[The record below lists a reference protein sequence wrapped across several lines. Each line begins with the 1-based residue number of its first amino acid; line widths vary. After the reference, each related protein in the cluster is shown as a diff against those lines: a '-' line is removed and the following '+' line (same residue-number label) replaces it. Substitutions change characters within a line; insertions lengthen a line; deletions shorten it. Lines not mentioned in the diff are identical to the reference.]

1 MTNPVERDPRRMFT
15 RPEVRRV
22 WERQGRICV
31 LCERAIPFD
40 LMHGDHIHP
49 WSAGGKTVLANCQA
63 LCGSCNL
70 RKGSEPQEIAQQLF
84 HADRLAPGTAE
95 LRPWQLEAM
104 NVVVPRVLAQPILV
118 EACPGA
124 GKTHFGLEVAYRLLV
139 AGEISRLI
147 IVTPTIGICDGWLEA
162 ASAANKGSPTIP
174 LRGPRSW
181 SPVNPIGDKH
191 AGVVITYQGLFFA
204 PDMMLAHA
212 TDPGHRTMV
221 IFDEVHHAG
230 ARSGWGERAQ
240 GAFAESAAAILSL
253 SGTPFRTDRDP
264 IVFVPSTGEEA
275 APDYRYGY
283 DRAIADGA
291 CRPVQ
296 FVYGKGS
303 TTFRTEDGA
312 LHTVTYDDDALTAVG
327 KRKRLRTTLD
337 VMSDSSIAALLL
349 EDAND
354 YVLHLRRGGDADA
367 AGLVVCADCDHADS
381 VATFLSDVLGRRP
394 VVAYS
399 RLLDPSD
406 AEPANAIR
414 EFKRGHEPW
423 LVSVNMVSE
432 GVDIRRLRVV
442 VHLTNRLTLLSF
454 RQIVGR
460 VVRTDAGNV
469 DDHGRVYMPA
479 DPTLVAMAET
489 ITDEV
494 PVLPP
499 PMTIVADPGPPR
511 PVRIHGTGEQAERV
525 EFESLASVGERGGA
539 SDTRRRR
546 ADDALVEMARVY
558 IAKRNLTST
567 DPVSL
572 ALAATENP
580 ALRQAMEEELRS
592 GR

>member
-1 MTNPVERDPRRMFT
+1 MFT

-22 WERQGRICV
+22 WERQGRVCV

-49 WSAGGKTVLANCQA
+49 WSAGGMTVLENCQA

-70 RKGSEPQEIAQQLF
+70 RKGSQPQEVARQRF
-84 HADRLAPGTAE
+84 EADRLGPGSAD
-95 LRPWQLEAM
+95 LRPWQREALD
-104 NVVVPRVLAQPILV
+104 VVVPRVLGQPMLV

-124 GKTHFGLEVAYRLLV
+124 GKTHFGLEVAYRLLT

-147 IVTPTIGICDGWLEA
+147 VVAPTIGICDGWLES
-162 ASAANKGSPTIP
+162 ASAANKSAPTIP

-181 SPVNPIGDKH
+181 TPVNPIGDKH

-204 PDMMLAHA
+204 PDMILAHA

-264 IVFVPSTGEEA
+264 IVFVPSTGSEA
-275 APDYRYGY
+275 SPDYRYGY

-303 TTFRTEDGA
+303 TSFRTEDGA
-312 LHTVTYDDDALTAVG
+312 VHSVTYDDDTLTTVG
-327 KRKRLRTTLD
+327 QRKRLRTTLD
-337 VMSDSSIAALLL
+337 VMTDSSIAALLI

-354 YVLHLRRGGDADA
+354 YLLYLRREGDADA

-381 VATFLSDVLGRRP
+381 VATFLTDLLGRRP

-414 EFKRGHEPW
+414 DFKRGHAPW

-432 GVDIRRLRVV
+432 GVDIRRLRAV

-460 VVRTDAGNV
+460 VVRTDDRNV

-479 DPTLVAMAET
+479 DPTLVSMAET

-494 PVLPP
+494 AALPP
-499 PMTIVADPGPPR
+499 PMTIVADPKGSR
-511 PVRIHGTGEQAERV
+511 VVRIHETGHQTERV
-525 EFESLASVGERGGA
+525 EFEALSSVGERGGA
-539 SDTRRRR
+539 SDTHRRR
-546 ADDALVEMARVY
+546 ADDELVEMARAYVR
-558 IAKRNLTST
+558 KRNLTAS

-572 ALAATENP
+572 ALAAAENP
-580 ALRQAMEEELRS
+580 ALRKAIEEELRD
-592 GR
+592 GQ

>member
-1 MTNPVERDPRRMFT
+1 MFS
-15 RPEVRRV
+15 RAEVRRV
-22 WERQGRICV
+22 WERQGRVCV

-49 WSAGGKTVLANCQA
+49 WSVGGPTTLENCQA

-70 RKGSEPQEIAQQLF
+70 RKGSQPQEVARQLF
-84 HADRLAPGTAE
+84 HADKLGPGRGD
-95 LRPWQLEAM
+95 LRPWQRDALD
-104 NVVVPRVLAQPILV
+104 VVLPRVLDVPMLV

-124 GKTHFGLEVAYRLLV
+124 GKTHFGLEVAYRLLSG
-139 AGEISRLI
+139 GEISRLI
-147 IVTPTIGICDGWLEA
+147 VVAPTVGICDGWLES
-162 ASAANKGSPTIP
+162 ASAANKTSPTIP

-191 AGVVITYQGLFFA
+191 AGIVITYQGLFFA
-204 PDMMLAHA
+204 SDMILAHA

-240 GAFAESAAAILSL
+240 GAFADSAAAILSL

-264 IVFVPSTGEEA
+264 IVFVPSTGREA

-283 DRAIADGA
+283 DRAIEDGA

-296 FVYGKGS
+296 FVYGKGT

-312 LHTVTYDDDALTAVG
+312 VHSVTYDDDLTPVG
-327 KRKRLRTTLD
+327 QRKRLRTTLD
-337 VMSDSSIAALLL
+337 VMSDSSIAALLI
-349 EDAND
+349 EDANE
-354 YVLHLRRGGDADA
+354 YLLHLRREGDADA

-381 VATFLSDVLGRRP
+381 VATFLTSLIGRRP
-394 VVAYS
+394 AVAYS
-399 RLLDPSD
+399 RLLDPGD

-414 EFKRGHEPW
+414 GFKQGHEPW

-460 VVRTDAGNV
+460 VVRADGRNA

-479 DPTLVAMAET
+479 DPTLVTMAET

-494 PVLPP
+494 RVLPP
-499 PMTIVADPGPPR
+499 PMTIVVEPRPPR
-511 PVRIHGTGEQAERV
+511 PVRIHSPGDQADRV
-525 EFESLASVGERGGA
+525 EFEALSSEGERGGA
-539 SDTRRRR
+539 SDTQRRR
-546 ADDALVEMARVY
+546 ADDELVELARAYVR
-558 IAKRNLTST
+558 KRNLTAS

-572 ALAATENP
+572 ALAAAENP
-580 ALRQAMEEELRS
+580 ALREAMEAEVR
-592 GR
+592 GGA

>member
-1 MTNPVERDPRRMFT
+1 VSSDIEHDPRRMFT
-15 RPEVRRV
+15 RAEVRRV
-22 WERQGRICV
+22 WERQGRVCV

-40 LMHGDHIHP
+40 LMHGDHVHP
-49 WSAGGKTVLANCQA
+49 WSAGGRTILENCQA

-70 RKGSEPQEIAQQLF
+70 RKGSQPQEVAQHYFL
-84 HADRLAPGTAE
+84 ADRLGPGTGS
-95 LRPWQLEAM
+95 LRPWQLEALD
-104 NVVVPRVLAQPILV
+104 VVLPRVLDTPVLV

-124 GKTHFGLEVAYRLLV
+124 GKTHFGLEVAYRLLS

-147 IVTPTIGICDGWLEA
+147 VVTPTIGICDGWLES
-162 ASAANKGSPTIP
+162 ASAASKGSPTIP

-181 SPVNPIGDKH
+181 SPVNPIGDRF
-191 AGVVITYQGLFFA
+191 AGVAITYQGLFFA
-204 PDMMLAHA
+204 PDMILAHA

-240 GAFAESAAAILSL
+240 AAFAESAAAILSL

-264 IVFVPSTGEEA
+264 IVFVPSTGSEA

-312 LHTVTYDDDALTAVG
+312 LHTVTYDDALTTVG
-327 KRKRLRTTLD
+327 QRKRLRTTLK
-337 VMSDSSIAALLL
+337 VMTDSSIAALLI
-349 EDAND
+349 EDANE
-354 YVLHLRRGGDADA
+354 YLLHLRREGDADA

-381 VATFLSDVLGRRP
+381 VATFLTNVIGRRP

-414 EFKRGHEPW
+414 DFKRGHAPW

-460 VVRTDAGNV
+460 VVRTDSRNV
-469 DDHGRVYMPA
+469 DDHGRVYIPA

-494 PVLPP
+494 AVLPP
-499 PMTIVADPGPPR
+499 PMTIVAGPQAPR
-511 PVRIHGTGEQAERV
+511 RVRIHETGERPEHA
-525 EFESLASVGERGGA
+525 EFEALSSVGERGGA
-539 SDTRRRR
+539 SDTHRRR
-546 ADDALVEMARVY
+546 ADEELLEMARAYVR
-558 IAKRNLTST
+558 KRGLTS

-572 ALAATENP
+572 ALAAAENP
-580 ALRQAMEEELRS
+580 ALRQAMQEELRN
-592 GR
+592 GQ

>member
-1 MTNPVERDPRRMFT
+1 MSGEVMRDPRRMFS
-15 RPEVRRV
+15 RPVVRRV
-22 WERQGRICV
+22 WERQGRVCV

-49 WSAGGKTVLANCQA
+49 WSLGGPTSLENCQA

-70 RKGSEPQEIAQQLF
+70 RKGSQPQEVASQLF
-84 HADRLAPGTAE
+84 QADKLGPGTAN
-95 LRPWQLEAM
+95 LRPWQRDALE
-104 NVVVPRVLAQPILV
+104 VVLPRVLERPVLV

-124 GKTHFGLEVAYRLLV
+124 GKTHFGLEVAYRLLS

-147 IVTPTIGICDGWLEA
+147 VVTPTVGICDGWLES
-162 ASAANKGSPTIP
+162 ASAANKASPTIP

-181 SPVNPIGDKH
+181 SPVNPIGDKF
-191 AGVVITYQGLFFA
+191 AGIVITYQGLFFA
-204 PDMMLAHA
+204 PEMILAHA

-264 IVFVPSTGEEA
+264 IVFVASTDNEA

-283 DRAIADGA
+283 DRAIEDGA

-296 FVYGKGS
+296 FVYGKGATS
-303 TTFRTEDGA
+303 FRTEDGA
-312 LHTVTYDDDALTAVG
+312 VHSVTYDDDLTSVG
-327 KRKRLRTTLD
+327 QRKRLRTTLD
-337 VMSDSSIAALLL
+337 VMTDSSIAALLL

-354 YVLHLRRGGDADA
+354 YVLRLRREGDADA

-381 VATFLSDVLGRRP
+381 VATFLTKLLGRRP

-399 RLLDPSD
+399 RLLDPGD

-414 EFKRGHEPW
+414 DFKRGHEPW

-432 GVDIRRLRVV
+432 GVDVRRLRVV

-460 VVRTDAGNV
+460 VVRTDDRNA
-469 DDHGRVYMPA
+469 DDHGRVYLPA

-494 PVLPP
+494 RILPP
-499 PMTIVADPGPPR
+499 PMTIVVEPKPPR
-511 PVRIHGTGEQAERV
+511 PVQILEPGDRAERV
-525 EFESLASVGERGGA
+525 EFEALSSEGERGGA
-539 SDTRRRR
+539 SDTQRRH
-546 ADDALVEMARVY
+546 ADDELVELARLYVL
-558 IAKRNLTST
+558 KRNLTAS

-572 ALAATENP
+572 ALAAAENP
-580 ALRQAMEEELRS
+580 ALRQAIEAEVRGGE
-592 GR
+592 

>member
-1 MTNPVERDPRRMFT
+1 MTALD
-15 RPEVRRV
+15 
-22 WERQGRICV
+22 
-31 LCERAIPFD
+31 
-40 LMHGDHIHP
+40 
-49 WSAGGKTVLANCQA
+49 NCQA

-70 RKGSEPQEIAQQLF
+70 RKGSQPQEVARQLF
-84 HADRLAPGTAE
+84 QADRLGPGTAD
-95 LRPWQLEAM
+95 LRPWQHEALD
-104 NVVVPRVLAQPILV
+104 VVLPRVVNQPMLV

-124 GKTHFGLEVAYRLLV
+124 GKTHFGLEVAYRLLS

-147 IVTPTIGICDGWLEA
+147 VVAPTIGICDGWLES
-162 ASAANKGSPTIP
+162 ASAANKAAPTIP

-191 AGVVITYQGLFFA
+191 AGVVMTYQGLFFA
-204 PDMMLAHA
+204 PDMILAHG

-230 ARSGWGERAQ
+230 AHSGWGERVQ

-264 IVFVPSTGEEA
+264 IVFVPSTDGEA

-283 DRAIADGA
+283 DRAIADRA

-312 LHTVTYDDDALTAVG
+312 VHSVTYDEDTLTTVG
-327 KRKRLRTTLD
+327 QRKRLRTTLD
-337 VMSDSSIAALLL
+337 VMTDSSIAALLI

-354 YVLHLRRGGDADA
+354 YLLHLRREGDADA
-367 AGLVVCADCDHADS
+367 AGLIVCADCEHADA
-381 VATFLSDVLGRRP
+381 VATFLTKLLGRRP

-414 EFKRGHEPW
+414 DFKRGHAPW
-423 LVSVNMVSE
+423 LVAVNMVSE

-460 VVRTDAGNV
+460 VVRTDERNV

-479 DPTLVAMAET
+479 DPTLMAMAET
-489 ITDEV
+489 VTDEV
-494 PVLPP
+494 AALPP
-499 PMTIVADPGPPR
+499 AMTIVADPKGWR
-511 PVRIHGTGEQAERV
+511 PVRIHETGDQAGRV
-525 EFESLASVGERGGA
+525 EFEALLSVGERGGA
-539 SDTRRRR
+539 SDTHRRR
-546 ADDALVEMARVY
+546 ADDELVEMARAYVR
-558 IAKRNLTST
+558 KRKLTAS

-572 ALAATENP
+572 ALAAAENP
-580 ALRQAMEEELRS
+580 ALRQAIEEELRD
-592 GR
+592 GQ